1 LKLEISKNKKLKKK
15 KAYWIPF
22 MPGISYFMT
31 LLRDLLPY
39 PEGPACEVIH
49 GLGHCS
55 IIGCIIDDPTLK
67 NFKGMLIVT

>member
-1 LKLEISKNKKLKKK
+1 
-15 KAYWIPF
+15 
-22 MPGISYFMT
+22 MT